1 MWKKFLAASAVAS
14 GIIGLFGAGDV
25 FAVTVAGQYT
35 PGQELFLVATEYD
48 ICVHK
53 DGGYAGDLIIADI
66 RGANYEKQIV
76 FGDITDGEYCTPVD
90 GIPADSK
97 LKYVTPMGLSDM
109 VYVQSEDDGVKDR
122 VELNLNDS
130 TMSNEYLRAYGST
143 THRIEKST
151 FDIQFDANGGEGT
164 MAPMTNLL
172 PNTYYS
178 LTSNSFTRAGYV
190 LTGWNTKADGTGD
203 SYRDEGWV
211 NFATLETRVLYA
223 QWVDYHGIASTLKE
237 GEDFNAALVQ
247 LAGGANNIRSVEFV
261 SSLPSTLP
269 TSAIENRVLVST
281 NNSAPAYAYIN
292 GDAVYIMA
300 ENDAHEVTLNYYSS
314 SMFEGM
320 TNLETV
326 KMDQSV
332 VVDALK
338 DISKMFKNTALS
350 TLTLPSDI
358 GLDKAG
364 GMGEAFYNTNM
375 TDWTFFENWNVND
388 YANTDKMFYHDSGV
402 SMRYPSWYLRK
413 HAGYL
418 ADGETV
424 RNKLSAL
431 GVPAYSS
438 NGVVLKYKDELPSG
452 FNPTSSNDI
461 SVNIDGYSRP
471 VYIWKEDDGNGGYD
485 YYYGGNKNIDA
496 IVLNADSSGLF
507 YVLGIRNIETRG
519 DYFWETRFVTNMSYM
534 FAFNYAL
541 ESMDFAENWDT
552 SSVTDMSY
560 MFYDNNA
567 LSDISALENW
577 DTSSVTN
584 MSKMF
589 YSTGALADASALE
602 DWDVSSVTDM
612 SDMFD
617 NSAVTTPPS
626 WYN

>member
-1 MWKKFLAASAVAS
+1 MWKKIFAASAAAVGIAGILGS
-14 GIIGLFGAGDV
+14 GSV
-25 FAVTVAGQYT
+25 FAAETPYNGEVIDIATTKTSICTSTLHVTDYSGE
-35 PGQELFLVATEYD
+35 P
-48 ICVHK
+48 
-53 DGGYAGDLIIADI
+53 IIAYVWNDNYS
-66 RGANYEKQIV
+66 RQLVFDYFGGASCQLGMTVPSGTKLRFIV
-76 FGDITDGEYCTPVD
+76 
-90 GIPADSK
+90 
-97 LKYVTPMGLSDM
+97 PMGLKNPSLSVSDDEK
-109 VYVQSEDDGVKDR
+109 YSLKIEGVS
-122 VELNLNDS
+122 ND
-130 TMSNEYLRAYGST
+130 YLRSYGST
-143 THRIEKST
+143 TRRIKKST

-164 MAPMTNLL
+164 MASMTNLI
-172 PNTYYS
+172 PNTYYQ

-190 LTGWNTKADGTGD
+190 LAGWNTKADGTGD
-203 SYRDEGWV
+203 SYADEGWV
-211 NFATLETRVLYA
+211 NFATSETRVLYA

-300 ENDAHEVTLNYYSS
+300 ENDAHEVTMNYYSS
-314 SMFEGM
+314 SMFENM
-320 TNLETV
+320 ANLETV

-338 DISKMFKNTALS
+338 DVSKIFKNTALS

-364 GMGEAFYNTNM
+364 GMSEAFYNTNM
-375 TDWTFFENWNVND
+375 TDWTFFENWNVGQW
-388 YANTDKMFYHDSGV
+388 ANTDKMFYHDSGV

-418 ADGETV
+418 ADGNTI

-431 GVPAYSS
+431 GVPAFSS
-438 NGVVLKYKDELPSG
+438 TGVVLKYKDELPSG

-461 SVNIDGYSRP
+461 SVSVDGYYRP

-485 YYYGGNKNIDA
+485 YYYGGNDYIEA

-507 YVLGIRNIETRG
+507 YGISISNIETRG

-534 FAFNYAL
+534 FANDYVL
-541 ESMDFAENWDT
+541 ESMGFAENWDT
-552 SSVTDMSY
+552 SSVTDMSS
-560 MFYDNNA
+560 MFDSTDA

-584 MSKMF
+584 MSHMF
-589 YSTGALADASALE
+589 HWASSLTNASALE
-602 DWDVSSVTDM
+602 NWNVSSVTDM
-612 SDMFD
+612 SNMFD

-626 WYN
+626 WYNE

>member
-1 MWKKFLAASAVAS
+1 MWKKILAASAVAS
-14 GIIGLFGAGDV
+14 GIIGLLGAGDA

-35 PGQELFLVATEYD
+35 PGQELFLIATEYN

-53 DGGYAGDLIIADI
+53 DGGYAGDLVIADI

-76 FGDITDGEYCTPVD
+76 FGDITDDEYCTPVG

-109 VYVQSEDDGVKDR
+109 AYVQSDDGAKNR
-122 VELNLNDS
+122 VELNLNVS

-164 MAPMTNLL
+164 MASMTNLM
-172 PNTYYS
+172 PNTYYQ

-190 LTGWNTKADGTGD
+190 LTSWNTKADGTGD
-203 SYRDEGWV
+203 SYADEGWV
-211 NFATLETRVLYA
+211 NFATSETRVLYA
-223 QWVDYHGIASTLKE
+223 QWVDYHGIASTLKK

-300 ENDAHEVTLNYYSS
+300 ENDAHEVTMNYYSS

-320 TNLETV
+320 TNLEAV

-338 DISKMFKNTALS
+338 DISAMFKNTALS
-350 TLTLPSDI
+350 TLTLPSGI

-364 GMGEAFYNTNM
+364 VLNEAFYNTNM
-375 TDWTFFENWNVND
+375 TDWTFFENWNVGEWS
-388 YANTDKMFYHDSGV
+388 NTYKMFYHDNGL
-402 SMRYPSWYLRK
+402 SMRYPSWYLQQ

-418 ADGETV
+418 ADGSTIWS
-424 RNKLSAL
+424 KLYAL
-431 GVPAYSS
+431 GVPTFSS

-452 FNPTSSNDI
+452 FNPTSSNVI
-461 SVNIDGYSRP
+461 SVNDYSNP
-471 VYIWKEDDGNGGYD
+471 VYAWKEDDGNGGYD

-507 YVLGIRNIETRG
+507 NAFSISNIETRG

-534 FAFNYAL
+534 FGHDYAL

-560 MFYDNNA
+560 MFYGNSSLN
-567 LSDISALENW
+567 DISALENW
-577 DTSSVTN
+577 DTSNVANISYMLYGT
-584 MSKMF
+584 S
-589 YSTGALADASALE
+589 SLTDAFALE
-602 DWDVSSVTDM
+602 DWDISGVTDM
-612 SDMFD
+612 SNMFD
-617 NSAVTTPPS
+617 NSAVATLPS

>member
-14 GIIGLFGAGDV
+14 GIIGLLGGGSAFAAAELHPNYVSGQNISMYSGSVDV
-25 FAVTVAGQYT
+25 
-35 PGQELFLVATEYD
+35 
-48 ICVHK
+48 CVRK
-53 DGGYAGDLIIADI
+53 TGGYSGDSIIADI
-66 RGANYEKQIV
+66 RGTNYEKQIV
-76 FGDITDGEYCTPVD
+76 FGNF
-90 GIPADSK
+90 ADNNSCVLVEDLPIDAE
-97 LKYVTPMGLSDM
+97 LKYVTSMGINNLM
-109 VYVQSEDDGVKDR
+109 YMEIIDDGHQTL
-122 VELNLNDS
+122 ELFLNDA
-130 TMSNEYLRAYGST
+130 TTVNKYLRSYGST
-143 THRIEKST
+143 THRIKKST

-164 MAPMTNLL
+164 MASMTNLI
-172 PNTYYS
+172 PNKYYQ
-178 LTSNSFTRAGYV
+178 LTSNSFMRAGYV
-190 LTGWNTKADGTGD
+190 LSSWNTKADGTGD
-203 SYRDEGWV
+203 SYTDEGWV
-211 NFATLETRVLYA
+211 NFATSETRVLYA

-300 ENDAHEVTLNYYSS
+300 ENDAHEVTMNYYSS

-320 TNLETV
+320 ANLETV

-364 GMGEAFYNTNM
+364 GMSEAFYNTNM
-375 TDWTFFENWNVND
+375 TDWTFFENWNVSNW
-388 YANTDKMFYHDSGV
+388 ASTDKMFYHDSGV
-402 SMRYPSWYLRK
+402 SMRYPSWYLQQ

-418 ADGETV
+418 ADGNTI
-424 RNKLSAL
+424 RDKLSAL
-431 GVPAYSS
+431 GVPAFSS
-438 NGVVLKYKDELPSG
+438 TGVVLKYKDELPSG

-461 SVNIDGYSRP
+461 SVSAYGYYRP

-485 YYYGGNKNIDA
+485 YYYGGNESIDA

-507 YVLGIRNIETRG
+507 YAFSISNIETRG

-534 FAFNYAL
+534 FGNNYVL

-560 MFYDNNA
+560 MFYDNDV

-577 DTSSVTN
+577 D
-584 MSKMF
+584 
-589 YSTGALADASALE
+589 
-602 DWDVSSVTDM
+602 VSSVTDM
-612 SDMFD
+612 SHMFD